1 MSLYKEFSELLP
13 YLQSVRKLK
22 NYLSF
27 DVHIPNTWKLPKRFV
42 EEDKVMEQESSEPN
56 QRLISFVTQITEE
69 GVEKTSINIRGII
82 KYNLEREEKERLFK
96 LKVSEL
102 KGIFENGDID
112 TLRTLKF
119 DTNELTSLNTN
130 GAKQKLTPA
139 SEGNGILEGGSKK
152 IKQD

>member
-82 KYNLEREEKERLFK
+82 KYNLEREEKELLFEK
-96 LKVSEL
+96 KVVELKMIFEKQTLSEL
-102 KGIFENGDID
+102 KYLSFEFKKPKVKLED
-112 TLRTLKF
+112 
-119 DTNELTSLNTN
+119 NEDEVKAAGLV
-130 GAKQKLTPA
+130 Q
-139 SEGNGILEGGSKK
+139 
-152 IKQD
+152 